1 MRRTSHI
8 SALVTLLLLLCLV
21 GCRPAAPLPTPIP
34 ALPPQAP
41 AVADPP
47 TVVAQAPQATV
58 TAPEPT
64 AAAPAADNKP
74 SGDPLL
80 TVLGQAFTQAEL
92 EALPQNSVE
101 AKDALQTGVVLAA
114 LVAAVDAE
122 AETVAI
128 VGSDGYAANL
138 NVAEL
143 TDACLLAY
151 VEDGKL
157 NAVLPGMS
165 KAAWVRDVV
174 EVRAGKPAAPEGEA
188 AAPEKPTEQI
198 AFANGPLTLT
208 DAAGRD
214 VTLEYVPQRIVV
226 VGRGPHMSLHILYMF
241 DEGRQRLVGT
251 ESRSATASNF
261 LPFVDPAFAEV
272 PTLDANPNVEQ
283 IVALAPDLVIMKGIT
298 EDKIAAALTAVDV
311 PVLYVGLET
320 VDQFF
325 ADLANIGAVLDNPVR
340 ADEIATFYRTRI
352 DRLNKGN
359 AKVAEEDKPRVL
371 LIEYSDR
378 GGKVAV
384 QVPARSWMQTVEVQ
398 TAGGHPVWLDAAAPT
413 DGWTVCN
420 LEQIARWDADQIYV
434 VIWYTLDPQEV
445 VDGLKADPQWS
456 ALKAVKSGNLYAFP
470 QDIFGWDQPE
480 PRWILGM
487 SWLAHHIDPVRFAD
501 IDMDAELIAY
511 FGELYGMD
519 EAAIERDIVPRVR
532 MDVH

>member
-1 MRRTSHI
+1 MRRSLCARI
-8 SALVTLLLLLCLV
+8 LVFLTLSLCLAS
-21 GCRPAAPLPTPIP
+21 CRIPNIDPTPVP
-34 ALPPQAP
+34 ALPTRAP
-41 AVADPP
+41 IAAADAP
-47 TVVAQAPQATV
+47 TALAQAPQPAAAT
-58 TAPEPT
+58 E
-64 AAAPAADNKP
+64 AAAPQASSESDSEAI
-74 SGDPLL
+74 L
-80 TVLGQAFTQAEL
+80 TVLGQPYTQAEL
-92 EALPQNSVE
+92 EALPQASVK
-101 AKDALQTGVVLAA
+101 ADDAVHTGVVLSA
-114 LVAAVDAE
+114 LVAAADAE

-143 TDACLLAY
+143 TDQCVLAY
-151 VEDGKL
+151 VDDKL

-165 KAAWVRDVV
+165 KASWVRDVV
-174 EVRAGKPAAPEGEA
+174 EVRAGKPSAPEGEA
-188 AAPEKPTEQI
+188 AAPATPGERV
-198 AFANGPLTLT
+198 AFEGGPLTLT
-208 DAAGRD
+208 DAAGRT
-214 VTLEYVPQRIVV
+214 VTLETVPQRLVV

-241 DEGRQRLVGT
+241 EEGRQRLVGT

-283 IVALAPDLVIMKGIT
+283 VVALAPDLVIIKGIT
-298 EDKIAAALTAVDV
+298 EDKIATALTAVDV

-320 VDQFF
+320 VEQFF
-325 ADLANIGAVLDNPVR
+325 VDLANIGAVLNNSQR
-340 ADEIATFYRTRI
+340 ADEIAAFYRGRI
-352 DRLNKGN
+352 DRLNEGV
-359 AKVAEEDKPRVL
+359 ADLAEEDKPSVL

-398 TAGGHPVWLDAAAPT
+398 MAGGHPVWLDAAAPT

-420 LEQIARWDADQIYV
+420 LEQIARWDPDQIYV
-434 VIWYTLDPQEV
+434 VIWYTLDPQDV
-445 VDGLKADPQWS
+445 IDGLKSDPQWS

-487 SWLAHHIDPVRFAD
+487 TWLAHHIDPVRFAD
-501 IDMDAELIAY
+501 IDMDAELMAY
-511 FGELYGMD
+511 FGELYGMND
-519 EAAIERDIVPRVR
+519 ANIERDILPRVR